1 MSGGRDESV
10 RGCGYMECGQGTARK
25 EEKGGRE
32 GGGGRGKDDAR
43 RRSTGGGEG
52 WGGRLAVAVGGQAGG
67 REEG

>member
-1 MSGGRDESV
+1 VWVYGVWAGDGAER
-10 RGCGYMECGQGTARK
+10 
-25 EEKGGRE
+25 RE
-32 GGGGRGKDDAR
+32 GRQRGGGRGKDDA